1 MHRSAKSHYCFFIA
15 KRRKKFS
22 SDFEGGYDLDYG
34 AHLPVIDFGF
44 RKFSLEWLSAYV
56 RTARDLDFKAVLA
69 NDHLIYSRPWLDAP
83 TALAAILSDSGN
95 MAVGSVILAIVRG
108 PVPMAKALA
117 AIDIL
122 SNGRL
127 FVGFAPG
134 SSARDYEFVSINY
147 DERWKRF
154 DEAIQVVRSLWSGD
168 RIGFTG
174 RFYSTAGIDFEP
186 KPLQKPSPPIW
197 IGSWGSDAGLR
208 RVARLGDGWLAS
220 AYNTTPDQF
229 AAALSKLRNELKI
242 FGKDPAGFPS
252 ALATLF
258 MYITENHSETER
270 VLANTLTALLNRPI
284 EQLRERLLVGSPEV
298 CAEKLAAYKT
308 AGVQRVFIWPIKDEI
323 EQLRIFKQKVVPLVD
338 P

>member
-1 MHRSAKSHYCFFIA
+1 MA
-15 KRRKKFS
+15 
-22 SDFEGGYDLDYG
+22 LDYG
-34 AHLPVIDFGF
+34 VHLPVIDFGF

-56 RTARDLDFKAVLA
+56 QTARDLGFKAILA

-95 MAVGSVILAIVRG
+95 MAVGSVLLTIVRG

-134 SSARDYEFVSINY
+134 SSARDYEIVSISY

-154 DEAIQVVRSLWSGD
+154 DEAIQVVRSLWSD
-168 RIGFTG
+168 DSAGFTG
-174 RFYSTAGIDFEP
+174 RFYSTAGINLEP
-186 KPLQKPSPPIW
+186 RPLRKPSPPIW

-220 AYNTTPDQF
+220 AYNTMPDQF
-229 AAALSKLRNELKI
+229 AAALPKLRDQLKI
-242 FGKDPAGFPS
+242 FGKDPASFPN

-258 MYITENHSETER
+258 MYITEDNAETER
-270 VLANTLTALLNRPI
+270 VLAETLTTLLNRPI
-284 EQLRERLLVGSPEV
+284 DQLRERLLVGSPEV
-298 CAEKLAAYKT
+298 CAEKLTAYK
-308 AGVQRVFIWPIKDEI
+308 AVGVQRVFIWPIKDEI
-323 EQLRIFKQKVVPLVD
+323 EQLRIFKHKVTPLVD

>member
-1 MHRSAKSHYCFFIA
+1 
-15 KRRKKFS
+15 
-22 SDFEGGYDLDYG
+22 LDYG
-34 AHLPVIDFGF
+34 AHLPVVDFGF

-56 RTARDLDFKAVLA
+56 RTARDLGFKAVLA

-122 SNGRL
+122 SNGKL

-134 SSARDYEFVSINY
+134 SSARDYEIVSINY

-154 DEAIQVVRSLWSGD
+154 DEAIQVLRSLWSGD
-168 RIGFTG
+168 RVGFTG
-174 RFYSTAGIDFEP
+174 RFYSTAGIDLEP
-186 KPLQKPSPPIW
+186 KPLQKPSPQIW
-197 IGSWGSDAGLR
+197 IGSWGSGAGLR

-220 AYNTTPDQF
+220 AYNTMPNQF
-229 AAALSKLRNELKI
+229 TAALAKLRDQLKI
-242 FGKDPAGFPS
+242 FGKDPAGFPNM
-252 ALATLF
+252 LATMF
-258 MYITENHSETER
+258 MYITEDNAETER
-270 VLANTLTALLNRPI
+270 VLAETLKALLNRPV

-298 CAEKLAAYKT
+298 CAEKLAAYK
-308 AGVQRVFIWPIKDEI
+308 AVGVQRVFIWPIKDEI
-323 EQLRIFKQKVVPLVD
+323 KQLKVFQQKVAPLVD

>member
-1 MHRSAKSHYCFFIA
+1 
-15 KRRKKFS
+15 
-22 SDFEGGYDLDYG
+22 LDYG
-34 AHLPVIDFGF
+34 AHLPVVDFGF

-56 RTARDLDFKAVLA
+56 RTARDLGFKAVLA

-122 SNGRL
+122 SNGKL

-134 SSARDYEFVSINY
+134 SSARDYEIVSINY

-154 DEAIQVVRSLWSGD
+154 DEAIQVLRSLWSGD
-168 RIGFTG
+168 RVGFTG
-174 RFYSTAGIDFEP
+174 RFYSTAGIDLEP
-186 KPLQKPSPPIW
+186 KPLQKPSPQIW
-197 IGSWGSDAGLR
+197 IGSWGSGAGLR

-220 AYNTTPDQF
+220 AYNTMPNQF
-229 AAALSKLRNELKI
+229 TAALAKLRDQLKI
-242 FGKDPAGFPS
+242 FGKDPAGFPNM
-252 ALATLF
+252 LATMF
-258 MYITENHSETER
+258 MYITEDNAETER
-270 VLANTLTALLNRPI
+270 VLAETLTVLLNRPV

-298 CAEKLAAYKT
+298 CAEKLAAYK
-308 AGVQRVFIWPIKDEI
+308 AVGVQRVFIWPIKDEI
-323 EQLRIFKQKVVPLVD
+323 KQLKVFQQKVAPLVD

>member
-1 MHRSAKSHYCFFIA
+1 
-15 KRRKKFS
+15 
-22 SDFEGGYDLDYG
+22 LDYG

-56 RTARDLDFKAVLA
+56 RTARDLGFKAVLA

-95 MAVGSVILAIVRG
+95 MAVGGVILTIVRG

-122 SNGRL
+122 SDGRL
-127 FVGFAPG
+127 FVGLAPG
-134 SSARDYEFVSINY
+134 SSARDYETVSINY

-154 DEAIQVVRSLWSGD
+154 DEANQVLRALWSGD
-168 RIGFTG
+168 SVGFTG
-174 RFYSTAGIDFEP
+174 RFYSTVGIDLEP

-220 AYNTTPDQF
+220 AYNMMPDQF
-229 AAALSKLRNELKI
+229 AVALAKIRDQLKLV
-242 FGKDPAGFPS
+242 GKDPASFPN
-252 ALATLF
+252 ALATMF
-258 MYITENHSETER
+258 MYITEDNAETEQ
-270 VLANTLTALLNRPI
+270 VLAETLTALLNRPVDQI
-284 EQLRERLLVGSPEV
+284 RERLLVGSPDV
-298 CAEKLAAYKT
+298 CAEKLAAYKGV
-308 AGVQRVFIWPIKDEI
+308 GVQRVFIWPIKDEI
-323 EQLRIFKQKVVPLVD
+323 EQLSIFKQKVAPLVD

>member
-1 MHRSAKSHYCFFIA
+1 
-15 KRRKKFS
+15 
-22 SDFEGGYDLDYG
+22 LDYG
-34 AHLPVIDFGF
+34 AHLPVVDFGF

-56 RTARDLDFKAVLA
+56 RTARDLGFKAVLA

-122 SNGRL
+122 SNGKL

-134 SSARDYEFVSINY
+134 SSARDYEIVSINY

-154 DEAIQVVRSLWSGD
+154 DEAIQVLRSLWSGD
-168 RIGFTG
+168 RVGFTG
-174 RFYSTAGIDFEP
+174 RFYSTAGIDLEP
-186 KPLQKPSPPIW
+186 KPLQKPSPQIW
-197 IGSWGSDAGLR
+197 IGSWGSGAGLR

-229 AAALSKLRNELKI
+229 ATAFFRLRDQLKV
-242 FGKDPAGFPS
+242 FGKDPAGFPNM
-252 ALATLF
+252 LATMF
-258 MYITENHSETER
+258 MYITEDNTETER
-270 VLANTLTALLNRPI
+270 VLAETLTALLNRPV

-298 CAEKLAAYKT
+298 CAEKLAAYKA
-308 AGVQRVFIWPIKDEI
+308 AGVQRIFIWPIKDEI
-323 EQLRIFKQKVVPLVD
+323 EQLKIFKQKVEPLVD

>member
-1 MHRSAKSHYCFFIA
+1 
-15 KRRKKFS
+15 
-22 SDFEGGYDLDYG
+22 LDYG
-34 AHLPVIDFGF
+34 VHLPVVDFGF
-44 RKFSLEWLSAYV
+44 RKFSLDWLSVYL
-56 RTARDLDFKAVLA
+56 RTARDLGFKAVLA

-127 FVGFAPG
+127 FVGVAPG
-134 SSARDYEFVSINY
+134 SSARDYEIVSINY
-147 DERWKRF
+147 DERWQRL
-154 DEAIQVVRSLWSGD
+154 DETIQVLRSLWSGD
-168 RIGFTG
+168 RVGFAG
-174 RFYSTAGIDFEP
+174 RFYSTAGIDLEP
-186 KPLQKPSPPIW
+186 KPLRKPSPPIW

-220 AYNTTPDQF
+220 AYNTMPDQF
-229 AAALSKLRNELKI
+229 AAALAKLQDQLKI
-242 FGKDPAGFPS
+242 FGKDPASFTN
-252 ALATLF
+252 ALATMF
-258 MYITENHSETER
+258 MYVTKDTTETEQ
-270 VLANTLTALLNRPI
+270 VLAETLTTLLNRPV
-284 EQLRERLLVGSPEV
+284 EQLRERLLVGSPVV
-298 CAEKLAAYKT
+298 CAAKLAAYKA

-338 P
+338 T